1 MINPIFNGCF
11 KNMPTTYLEQGLI
24 MQTIT
29 QLQPSG
35 LWQWFQQI
43 CAIPHPSYQEQQL
56 ASYIINW
63 AKGKQL
69 WVEQDAAGN
78 ILIRK
83 PATVGMENR
92 KKVALQAHLDM
103 VPQKNEDTQHDFSQ
117 DPIKPYID
125 GEWVTAE
132 GTTLGADNG
141 IGLASALA
149 VLESN
154 DVSHPDLEVLL
165 TMTEES
171 GMVGASALQPNWL
184 QSEILINTDT
194 EENGQ
199 IYVGCAG
206 GIDGDL
212 RLDLPFQAT
221 SYSQSKKLVLKGLR
235 GGHSGVDIHTGRA
248 NAIKLLARV
257 LAQLQPHVDFVLS
270 DIGGGSVR
278 NAIPREAFAVLNFNG
293 SDEKLQ
299 SAVTVLEQELKKE
312 LAMSEP
318 NLTLFLD
325 MAEIAT
331 NSLSETATDR
341 VIDLLNA
348 LPNGVIRNSDV
359 VSGVVES
366 SLSIGVLAL
375 SEQQLHVTILI
386 RSLIESGKHYICA
399 MLDSLV
405 NLAGAEMEFSYD
417 YPGWEP
423 NPHSEILPV
432 TQAHYAKIIGEQ
444 PLIQVIHAGLE
455 CGLLKKQYP
464 NVDMVSI
471 GPTIRNAH
479 SPDEKVH
486 IPAVQIYW
494 QLLTALLADIPK
506 KSDSMDV

>member
-1 MINPIFNGCF
+1 
-11 KNMPTTYLEQGLI
+11 
-24 MQTIT
+24 MQSIK
-29 QLQPSG
+29 QLQPTL

-43 CAIPHPSYQEQQL
+43 CDIPHPSYQEQQL
-56 ASYIINW
+56 ADHIVDW
-63 AKGKQL
+63 AKQQQF
-69 WVEQDAAGN
+69 WVERDSASN

-83 PATVGMENR
+83 PATAGMENR
-92 KKVALQAHLDM
+92 QKVALQAHLDM
-103 VPQKNEDTQHDFSQ
+103 VPQKNDGTKHDFSR

-125 GEWVTAE
+125 GEWVTAQ

-149 VLESN
+149 VLQS
-154 DVSHPDLEVLL
+154 DDLAHPDLEVLL

-171 GMVGASALQPNWL
+171 GMVGANGLQPNWL
-184 QSEILINTDT
+184 QSDILINTDT

-212 RLDLPFQAT
+212 RLDLEIQANPH
-221 SYSQSKKLVLKGLR
+221 SQAKKLVLKGLR
-235 GGHSGVDIHTGRA
+235 GGHSGVDIHTGRG

-257 LAQLQPHVDFVLS
+257 LAQLQPHFDFVLS

-278 NAIPREAFAVLNFNG
+278 NAIPREAFAVLSFDG
-293 SDEKLQ
+293 SDEQLQ
-299 SAVTVLEQELKKE
+299 SAVAELEQELKKE
-312 LAMSEP
+312 LEISEP
-318 NLTLFLD
+318 NLMLYLE
-325 MAEIAT
+325 AAKSAT

-341 VIDLLNA
+341 AIDLLNA

-359 VSGVVES
+359 VQGVVET

-375 SEQQLHVTILI
+375 LGSQLQITILT
-386 RSLIESGKHYICA
+386 RSLIESGKHYVCA
-399 MLDSLV
+399 MLDSLA
-405 NLAGAEMEFSYD
+405 NLAGAEIEFSHD

-423 NPHSEILPV
+423 NPHSAILPI
-432 TQAHYAKIIGEQ
+432 TQRHYREIINQE

-464 NVDMVSI
+464 QVDMVSI

-486 IPAVQIYW
+486 IPAVAIYW
-494 QLLTALLADIPK
+494 RLLTALLADIPV
-506 KSDSMDV
+506 KS